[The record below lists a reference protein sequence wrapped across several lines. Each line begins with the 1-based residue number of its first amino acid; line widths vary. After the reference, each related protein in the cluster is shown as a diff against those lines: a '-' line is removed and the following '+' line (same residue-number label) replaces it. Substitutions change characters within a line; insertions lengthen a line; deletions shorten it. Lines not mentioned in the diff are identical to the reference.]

1 MVKIPHIALPNL
13 LARRELVPEL
23 LQDAA
28 TPEALGAAVLGQLE
42 DTSKR
47 EQLISAFTDLH
58 LTLRQNADEQAA
70 NAIAALLAGN
80 YIDNTQGGGGP
91 EHGH

>member
-1 MVKIPHIALPNL
+1 MVRIPHIALPNL
-13 LARRELVPEL
+13 LARQQLVPEL

-28 TPEALGAAVLGQLE
+28 TPEALGAAVLSQLE

-47 EQLISAFTDLH
+47 EQLIEAFTELH

-70 NAIAALLAGN
+70 KAIAALLSGRNNDKARLLE
-80 YIDNTQGGGGP
+80 I
-91 EHGH
+91 